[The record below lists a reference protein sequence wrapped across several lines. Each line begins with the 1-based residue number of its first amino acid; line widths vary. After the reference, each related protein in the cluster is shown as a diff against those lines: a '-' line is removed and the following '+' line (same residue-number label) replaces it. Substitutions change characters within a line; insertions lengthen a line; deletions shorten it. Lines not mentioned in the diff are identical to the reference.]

1 MGGGLATSDNIN
13 FGTVMSKPLVSNGG
27 YIQQGN
33 VGNAGSAQSA
43 GSQATGG
50 GFQLSISASPQLGLM
65 NLASLTQSN
74 KAGGSLLSKINGRK
88 ITLQKGVIMFT
99 QAPENPSTGY
109 SWIVK
114 SDDDCL
120 GAINVGK
127 KFFAASPMSMGSG
140 GTAEF

>member
-74 KAGGSLLSKINGRK
+74 KAGGSLLNNINGRK
-88 ITLQKGVIMFT
+88 IILQKGVIMFT

-127 KFFAASPMSMGSG
+127 KFFPASPMSMGSG

>member
-1 MGGGLATSDNIN
+1 
-13 FGTVMSKPLVSNGG
+13 MSKPLVSNGG

-65 NLASLTQSN
+65 NLASLTQASY
-74 KAGGSLLSKINGRK
+74 AVGSTLSGLNGKK
-88 ITLQKGVIMFT
+88 ITLQKDRSLSTI
-99 QAPENPSTGY
+99 APENPSTGY

-127 KFFAASPMSMGSG
+127 KFFPASPMSMGSG
-140 GTAEF
+140 GTASF